1 MNSVTL
7 IGNLT
12 RDPELSYTPRQTAK
26 CQFTLAINRPRRN
39 GEDQGADYIRVVV
52 WGRQA
57 ENCDRYLAKG
67 RKVAVSGSIRTG
79 SYKNK
84 NGDTVYTTD
93 VWANNV
99 EFLNTQTQQASRPQE
114 QYKAPEYTRTTPKP
128 PAERQMNMADMPP
141 EFDAVEEDVPF

>member
-1 MNSVTL
+1 MNNLQL

-12 RDPELSYTPRQTAK
+12 RDPELSYTPSQTAK
-26 CQFTLAINRPRRN
+26 CQFTMAINRPRRN

-52 WGRQA
+52 WGRTA

-79 SYKNK
+79 SYKDK
-84 NGDTVYTTD
+84 DGRTVYTTD

-99 EFLNTQTQQASRPQE
+99 EFLNTQPAAPQTHD
-114 QYKAPEYTRTTPKP
+114 QYRGPEYTQTTPRP
-128 PAERQMNMADMPP
+128 PAQRQMNMADMPP
-141 EFDAVEEDVPF
+141 EFDMIEDDTPF

>member
-12 RDPELSYTPRQTAK
+12 RDPELSYTPSQTAK
-26 CQFTLAINRPRRN
+26 CLFTLAINRPKRQ

-57 ENCDRYLAKG
+57 ENCEKYLAKG

-99 EFLNTQTQQASRPQE
+99 EFLNTQSRLQQEQAAPQTQQ
-114 QYKAPEYTRTTPKP
+114 
-128 PAERQMNMADMPP
+128 RQMNMADLPP
-141 EFDAVEEDVPF
+141 EFDMIEDDTPF

>member
-12 RDPELSYTPRQTAK
+12 RDPELSYTPSQAAK
-26 CQFTLAINRPRRN
+26 CQFTMAINRPKRQ
-39 GEDQGADYIRVVV
+39 GEDQGADYIRIVV
-52 WGRQA
+52 WGKTA

-93 VWANNV
+93 VWANSV
-99 EFLNTQTQQASRPQE
+99 EFLNTQSRLQQEQASPQPQRPVETKQVDMMDI
-114 QYKAPEYTRTTPKP
+114 P
-128 PAERQMNMADMPP
+128 PD
-141 EFDAVEEDVPF
+141 FDKVDDDVPF

>member
-12 RDPELSYTPRQTAK
+12 RDPELSYTPSQAAK
-26 CQFTLAINRPRRN
+26 CQFTMAINRPKRQ

-52 WGRQA
+52 WGRTA

-99 EFLNTQTQQASRPQE
+99 EFLNTQSRLQQEQAAPQTQQ
-114 QYKAPEYTRTTPKP
+114 
-128 PAERQMNMADMPP
+128 RQMNMADLPP